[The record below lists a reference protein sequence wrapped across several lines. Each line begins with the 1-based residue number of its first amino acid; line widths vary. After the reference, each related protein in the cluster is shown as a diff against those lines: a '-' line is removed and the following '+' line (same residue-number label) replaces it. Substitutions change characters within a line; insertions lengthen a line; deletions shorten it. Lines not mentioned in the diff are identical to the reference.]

1 MLNETGYGYKLIV
14 NRETNYRI
22 SHLLYMDDIKLY
34 AGTEAHMKGM
44 IQLLETFSRDTQM
57 KFGLNKCKTQRI
69 IRGKHQDEGFQLED
83 GSFFEAMTV
92 DDTYKYL
99 GCEQG
104 RRIEDGIIKE
114 RLVKEFYNR
123 LKMICGSGLNSKNL
137 FKAINS
143 FAIPVL

>member
-1 MLNETGYGYKLIV
+1 
-14 NRETNYRI
+14 
-22 SHLLYMDDIKLY
+22 
-34 AGTEAHMKGM
+34 
-44 IQLLETFSRDTQM
+44 
-57 KFGLNKCKTQRI
+57 
-69 IRGKHQDEGFQLED
+69 
-83 GSFFEAMTV
+83 MTV